1 MRGNC
6 STEDEPGYR
15 QLLHS
20 PSSPRRVYFSF
31 RSFRQCFY
39 LEHRRYGELDDFLAD
54 PVIGDRSDTVR
65 HARTP
70 VRLVMRIRGAL
81 ACQESPPG
89 HIDPR
94 VVSYPETCR
103 SCHLPPR

>member
-39 LEHRRYGELDDFLAD
+39 LEHRRCGELDDFLAD

-70 VRLVMRIRGAL
+70 VRLVMRIRR
-81 ACQESPPG
+81 SPSLSGKP
-89 HIDPR
+89 
-94 VVSYPETCR
+94 S
-103 SCHLPPR
+103 